1 MIKAVR
7 IHSHGG
13 PEVMRLEE
21 IELPPP
27 GPGEVRVRH
36 TAIGLN
42 FSDINVRRGGFYQ
55 KDPLPMPIILGNEA
69 SGVVSA
75 VGDRVDNVKIGDR
88 VGYCGVGSNFFV
100 NTGAYAQERNVPAAR

>member
-27 GPGEVRVRH
+27 GPGEARVRH

-42 FSDINVRRGGFYQ
+42 FSDINVRRGGFYLNAVA
-55 KDPLPMPIILGNEA
+55 LPAIFEMTGGDLFSAAGYAALMRELAQRNGGN
-69 SGVVSA
+69 
-75 VGDRVDNVKIGDR
+75 
-88 VGYCGVGSNFFV
+88 FV
-100 NTGAYAQERNVPAAR
+100 ALARSD